1 MLDACD
7 DGLMMARS
15 EQDPFAGSDR
25 SSGADALIESELEVL
40 GSDYQASGYTT
51 RSQADELGRH
61 LRIRAGQRLLDI
73 GSGCGWP
80 GLYLASRLSCHVVVV
95 DPIIDG
101 VLVARHRA
109 DHDGMVE
116 RQSGLQG
123 QGSDLPF
130 APRSFDAV
138 VHTDVTC

>member
-1 MLDACD
+1 
-7 DGLMMARS
+7 MMVRS
-15 EQDPFAGSDR
+15 EQDTFAGR
-25 SSGADALIESELEVL
+25 YLSSGADALIESELEVL
-40 GSDYQASGYTT
+40 GSDYHASGYTT
-51 RSQADELGRH
+51 RSQADDLGRH

-80 GLYLASRLSCHVVVV
+80 GLYLASGSGCDVVVI

-101 VLVARHRA
+101 VLVARQRA
-109 DHDGMVE
+109 EHDGIVE
-116 RQSGLQG
+116 RLSGLQG